1 MKKAFTLVELLVVV
15 VVIAILMAV
24 TFRIVGVGE
33 EETSRS
39 NTVKR
44 MHALETCI
52 SGYFA
57 AFGSYPP
64 VRLHG
69 SRNIFYKVNKQGI
82 QVVDEDPDYGT
93 FNWIKVHAACR
104 SQPVAMNYP
113 FREKDWPVINKTSI
127 QVQKMYSKGKG
138 GLAEVAGTG
147 FDALQTTSQLSSK
160 SEEDAWT
167 HCNLFRFG
175 LMSFLLPRFMIMM
188 EGPDTT
194 IYDKFVQWGEN
205 NNVPCK
211 FEDGVPYEKWEDIA
225 KQVKPPSPNSD
236 DINDELW
243 KVALL
248 PSQII
253 TARWIA
259 CLEGICNL
267 QNPNR
272 KKGDKPYLNVWGVN
286 IAAEDSQSGLTQA
299 GLTTQIN
306 NPWRYPPIFSSGDL
320 QSEDNGWTQAYAL
333 DGISC
338 VDGWGEEFYYYSP
351 SPHQSYRLWSAGKN
365 RKTFPP
371 WITEKEIDELNASW
385 ASEARLWKSDDIVHM
400 SH

>member
-39 NTVKR
+39 KTVER

-69 SRNIFYKVNKQGI
+69 SRNIFYKVNQQGI
-82 QVVDEDPDYGT
+82 QVVEEEPEYGV

-104 SQPVAMNYP
+104 SQPMAMNYP
-113 FREKDWPVINKTSI
+113 FKEKTWTKIKKTSAL
-127 QVQKMYSKGKG
+127 VQKMYNKKHG
-138 GLAEVAGTG
+138 GLAEVASTG
-147 FDALQTTSQLSSK
+147 FDALQTPAQLTSK
-160 SEEDAWT
+160 SDEDEWT

-188 EGPDTT
+188 QGSDTS
-194 IYDKFVQWGEN
+194 IYDKFMQWGEN

-211 FEDGVPYEKWEDIA
+211 FEDGVPYENWEDIA
-225 KQVKPPSPNSD
+225 KQVKPPSATSD
-236 DINDELW
+236 EINDELW

-253 TARWIA
+253 TSRWIA
-259 CLEGICNL
+259 CLEGVC
-267 QNPNR
+267 QVQTPDM
-272 KKGDKPYLNVWGVN
+272 KDFKVWGVN
-286 IAAEDSQSGLTQA
+286 IVAEDSQSSLTQS

-306 NPWRYPPIFSSGDL
+306 CPWRYPPIFSSGDL
-320 QSEDNGWTQAYAL
+320 QSEKNGWTQAYAL

-338 VDGWGEEFYYYSP
+338 LDGWGEEFYYYSP

-365 RKTFPP
+365 MKTFPP
-371 WITEKEIDELNASW
+371 WITEKEIDELNSSW
-385 ASEARLWKSDDIVHM
+385 ASQARLWKSDDLVHM
-400 SH
+400 SN

>member
-1 MKKAFTLVELLVVV
+1 MMKKAFTLVELLVVV

-24 TFRIVGVGE
+24 TFRILGVGE

-39 NTVKR
+39 DTVKR

-69 SRNIFYKVNKQGI
+69 SRNIFYKVNQQGV
-82 QVVDEDPDYGT
+82 QVVDEEPEYSV

-113 FREKDWPVINKTSI
+113 FKEKDWQVIRKTSEI
-127 QVQKMYSKGKG
+127 VQKMYNKKNG

-147 FDALQTTSQLSSK
+147 FDALQTPAQLLSK

-188 EGPDTT
+188 QGSDTS
-194 IYDKFVQWGEN
+194 IYDKFIQWGEN

-225 KQVKPPSPNSD
+225 KQVKPPSATSD

-259 CLEGICNL
+259 CLEKVC
-267 QNPNR
+267 QVQTPNITEF
-272 KKGDKPYLNVWGVN
+272 KVWGVN
-286 IAAEDSQSGLTQA
+286 IIADDSKSDLTQS

-306 NPWRYPPIFSSGDL
+306 CPWRYPPIFSSGDL
-320 QSEDNGWTQAYAL
+320 QSENNGWTQAYAL

-338 VDGWGEEFYYYSP
+338 RDGWGEDFYYYSP

-365 RKTFPP
+365 MKTFPP
-371 WITEKEIDELNASW
+371 WITEKEIDELNSSW
-385 ASEARLWKSDDIVHM
+385 ATQARAWKSDDLVHM
-400 SH
+400 SN

>member
-69 SRNIFYKVNKQGI
+69 SRNIFCKVNQQGV
-82 QVVDEDPDYGT
+82 QVVDEKPDYST
-93 FNWIKVHAACR
+93 FTWKKVQAACC

-113 FREKDWPVINKTSI
+113 FKKSKWKDIKNTSLK
-127 QVQKMYSKGKG
+127 VQKAYSKGNG

-147 FDALQTTSQLSSK
+147 FDALQTPSQLSSK
-160 SEEDAWT
+160 AEEDEWT

-188 EGPDTT
+188 EGEDTT

-211 FEDGVPYEKWEDIA
+211 FEDGVPYENWEAIA
-225 KQVKPPSPNSD
+225 KQVKPPSDTSD
-236 DINDELW
+236 EINDELW

-259 CLEGICNL
+259 CLEGVCQVQTPQITEF
-267 QNPNR
+267 
-272 KKGDKPYLNVWGVN
+272 KVWGVN
-286 IAAEDSQSGLTQA
+286 IMAEGSDITET

-306 NPWRYPPIFSSGDL
+306 KPWRYPPIFSSGDL
-320 QSEDNGWTQAYAL
+320 QSENNGWTQAYAL

-338 VDGWGEEFYYYSP
+338 RDGWGEDFYYYSP

-365 RKTFPP
+365 NMTFPP
-371 WITEKEIDELNASW
+371 WITEKEIDELNANW
-385 ASEARLWKSDDIVHM
+385 ASQAREWKSDDIVHM
-400 SH
+400 SN

>member
-1 MKKAFTLVELLVVV
+1 MMKKAFTLVELLVVV

-33 EETSRS
+33 EETKRS
-39 NTVKR
+39 KTVQR

-69 SRNIFYKVNKQGI
+69 SRNIFYKVNQQGV
-82 QVVDEDPDYGT
+82 QVVDEEPEYGD

-113 FREKDWPVINKTSI
+113 FKEKVWEEIKKTSEL
-127 QVQKMYSKGKG
+127 VQKMYNKEKG

-147 FDALQTTSQLSSK
+147 FDALQTPAQLTSK

-167 HCNLFRFG
+167 HLNLFRFG

-188 EGPDTT
+188 EGADTS
-194 IYDKFVQWGEN
+194 IYDKFLQWGEN

-211 FEDGVPYEKWEDIA
+211 FEDGVPYEDWEDIA

-236 DINDELW
+236 EINDELW

-253 TARWIA
+253 TSRWIA
-259 CLEGICNL
+259 CLEKVC
-267 QNPNR
+267 QVQT
-272 KKGDKPYLNVWGVN
+272 PYMAEFKVWGVN
-286 IAAEDSQSGLTQA
+286 IVADDSQSDLTQA
-299 GLTTQIN
+299 GLTTQISY
-306 NPWRYPPIFSSGDL
+306 PWRYPPIFSSGDL
-320 QSEDNGWTQAYAL
+320 QSEKNGWTQAYAL

-338 VDGWGEEFYYYSP
+338 RDGWGEEFYYYSP

-365 RKTFPP
+365 LKTFPP
-371 WITEKEIDELNASW
+371 WITEKEIDELNSSW
-385 ASEARLWKSDDIVHM
+385 ASEARLWKSDDLVHM
-400 SH
+400 SN